1 MKNIKKK
8 MNRKT
13 SLLAVIA
20 AVGAAIALV
29 SSVQSYRF
37 WKRRQLLRIGEASK
51 LLETALGP
59 VEYSTWG
66 RGPTVLIIHGSPGGY
81 DQSLTFAKLIGS
93 QCCSFIALSRPG
105 YLQTPLRVGQT
116 PEQQADLYAALL
128 DALGIERAAVIGIS
142 GGGPSSLQFALRHPE
157 RCRGLVLISTVSG
170 RYDEVE
176 LRRALP
182 RVRRFFNLVYNKLIT
197 FDPILYLLLL
207 VVRMQPDP
215 DHMLSAEFLQS
226 VMLYRLRKV
235 GYAND
240 MAQFAAMSPYPLE
253 QIAAP
258 TFVVHGTGDTEVP
271 FEHAKRLASEIPNVK
286 LLTVSD
292 GKHLT
297 FYTHSHIVMPELRAF
312 LEGLKI

>member
-1 MKNIKKK
+1 M
-8 MNRKT
+8 
-13 SLLAVIA
+13 LLAVIA
-20 AVGAAIALV
+20 AVTAIIALV
-29 SSVQSYRF
+29 SSIRSYRF
-37 WKRRQLLRIGEASK
+37 WKRRQLLRIGEAGK

-59 VEYSTWG
+59 VEYGSWG
-66 RGPTVLIIHGSPGGY
+66 QGPAVLVVHGSPGGY
-81 DQSLTFAKLIGS
+81 DQGLAFAKLIGS
-93 QCCSFIALSRPG
+93 QRCSFITLSRPG

-116 PEQQADLYAALL
+116 PEQQADLYATLL

-157 RCRGLVLISTVSG
+157 RCRGLALISTVSG

-197 FDPILYLLLL
+197 LDPFLYLLLP
-207 VVRMQPDP
+207 VTRMQPD
-215 DHMLSAEFLQS
+215 HMISAEFLQS

-240 MAQFAAMSPYPLE
+240 MAQFAILPPFPLE

-271 FEHAKRLASEIPNVK
+271 FEHATRLASEIPNVK
-286 LLTVSD
+286 LLTIND

-312 LEGLKI
+312 LEGLED

>member
-1 MKNIKKK
+1 MK
-8 MNRKT
+8 RKT
-13 SLLAVIA
+13 SLLAAITAVA
-20 AVGAAIALV
+20 ATLALV
-29 SSVQSYRF
+29 STVQSYRF
-37 WKRRQLLRIGEASK
+37 WKRRRLLRIGETSK

-66 RGPTVLIIHGSPGGY
+66 QGPAVLVVHGSPGGY

-93 QCCSFIALSRPG
+93 QRCSFIALSRPG

-116 PEQQADLYAALL
+116 PEQQADLYATLL

-142 GGGPSSLQFALRHPE
+142 GGGPSSLQFALRYPE
-157 RCRGLVLISTVSG
+157 RCRGLALISTVSG

-182 RVRRFFNLVYNKLIT
+182 RVRRFFNQIYSKLIT
-197 FDPILYLLLL
+197 LDPLLYLLLP
-207 VVRMQPDP
+207 VARMQPD
-215 DHMLSAEFLQS
+215 HLISAELLQS
-226 VMLYRLRKV
+226 VMLYRLRRV
-235 GYAND
+235 GYEND
-240 MAQFAAMSPYPLE
+240 MAQFAALSPYPLE
-253 QIAAP
+253 QIAVP

-286 LLTVSD
+286 LLTINN

-297 FYTHSHIVMPELRAF
+297 FYTHSHIVMPELRTF
-312 LEGLKI
+312 LEGLED